1 MAAVHS
7 PVRFAVCCPQIL
19 VRWVRSVAW
28 LPRFRRVSG
37 QLVGVEVEEALGR
50 LESALS
56 ELAGL
61 VLYSLSREELL
72 TLLRRFETVRRR
84 MPVVDHVIVSE
95 LEARSVAEAVG
106 ARNTQA
112 VLRDM
117 VRLSPGEAKRPGAGR
132 PAAGTAG
139 KPDG

>member
-1 MAAVHS
+1 
-7 PVRFAVCCPQIL
+7 VRF
-19 VRWVRSVAW
+19 S
-28 LPRFRRVSG
+28 RFRRVSG
-37 QLVGVEVEEALGR
+37 QPVGVEVEEALGR

-61 VLYSLSREELL
+61 VLYSLSREEPL
-72 TLLRRFETVRRR
+72 TLLRRFETFRRR

-132 PAAGTAG
+132 PQAGTAG
-139 KPDG
+139 SPDG